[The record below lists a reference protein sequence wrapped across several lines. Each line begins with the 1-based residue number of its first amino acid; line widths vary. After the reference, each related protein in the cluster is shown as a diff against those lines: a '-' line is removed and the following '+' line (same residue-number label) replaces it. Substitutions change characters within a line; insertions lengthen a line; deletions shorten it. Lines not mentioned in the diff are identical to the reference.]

1 MKAVAIFLTT
11 AIAVIATGWG
21 LGDAADKP
29 AYKFGP
35 EWKLNKDGDIYYK
48 KMEIPVG
55 RRNNGAEWAWYTVEM
70 EKNTVQ
76 ITEYDDNRGV
86 TISAAP
92 KGDLGAQYGELQVHK
107 DDKGKAREITIRLS
121 KNNYF
126 DLDGDGVIDAFYD
139 NTKSD
144 GVPMVIFEG
153 RFVQV
158 ENFKSGFSVAKGQKP
173 KMWGIGRKVQ
183 YVFDKGVWNEVPVK

>member
-21 LGDAADKP
+21 IDAADKP

-35 EWKLNKDGDIYYK
+35 EWTLNKEKDIYYK

-76 ITEYDDNRGV
+76 IRESDNNAGV
-86 TISAAP
+86 TVSAAP
-92 KGDLGAQYGELQVHK
+92 KGDLGAQYGELQVYK
-107 DDKGKAREITIRLS
+107 DDKGKVRETTITLS
-121 KNNYF
+121 KNIYF
-126 DLDGDGVIDAFYD
+126 DLDGDGVIDALYD
-139 NTKSD
+139 KTKSD

-153 RFVQV
+153 RFVRV
-158 ENFKSGFSVAKGQKP
+158 EDSKSGFRTAKGEKP
-173 KMWGIGRKVQ
+173 KKWGIGRKVQ
-183 YVFDKGVWNEVPVK
+183 YVFDKGVWNEVPLK